1 MADANYPMNSD
12 CMDVFNA
19 VKNPQGN
26 AQFVIFKVEN
36 ESIAVEH
43 VGPAHAPYAQLVSLL
58 PPNEPRFCV
67 YDYDFRND
75 EGHQRNKLLFIFW
88 TPDTVG
94 SRMKMVYATGVKGLV
109 RRLQGI
115 QKEVQATDLSEVQ
128 ASAIEASFRFA

>member
-1 MADANYPMNSD
+1 MADANYPMNPD
-12 CMDVFNA
+12 CMEVFNT

-36 ESIAVEH
+36 EHIAVEN
-43 VGPAHAPYAQLVSLL
+43 VGPADAPYSQFVSLL
-58 PPNEPRFCV
+58 PPNEPRFGV
-67 YDYDFRND
+67 YDYDYRNE
-75 EGHQRNKLLFIFW
+75 EGYQRNKLLFIFW
-88 TPDTVG
+88 TPDTVP
-94 SRMKMVYATGVKGLV
+94 SRMKMVYATGVKGLI